1 MKFKIVEMKELESG
15 GAECIVEMD
24 TKTKE
29 YLINYAILDILQ
41 KQLDN
46 VDKLHKEGYKNE
58 TSNRR

>member
-1 MKFKIVEMKELESG
+1 MKFDIIEIKELESG

-41 KQLDN
+41 KQLDY
-46 VDKLHKEGYKNE
+46 VDKLHKEDYKNE
-58 TSNRR
+58 S

>member
-1 MKFKIVEMKELESG
+1 MEFKIVEMKELITG
-15 GAECIVEMD
+15 GAVCIVEMD

-46 VDKLHKEGYKNE
+46 IDKLHEQEYKNE
-58 TSNRR
+58 D

>member
-1 MKFKIVEMKELESG
+1 MEFKIVEMKELITG

-46 VDKLHKEGYKNE
+46 IDKLHKEEYK
-58 TSNRR
+58 

>member
-1 MKFKIVEMKELESG
+1 MNLEIKEIKELENG

-46 VDKLHKEGYKNE
+46 IDKLHKEEYK
-58 TSNRR
+58 

>member
-1 MKFKIVEMKELESG
+1 MKLNITDIKELESG

-41 KQLDN
+41 KQLDY
-46 VDKLHKEGYKNE
+46 VDKLHKEEYKNE
-58 TSNRR
+58 S

>member
-1 MKFKIVEMKELESG
+1 MEFKIVEIKELENG

-24 TKTKE
+24 TKTKA

-46 VDKLHKEGYKNE
+46 IDKLHEQEYKNE
-58 TSNRR
+58 D